1 MRSNFNMRSFKALSV
16 AFLVV
21 IANTVVVAQSETKNA
36 PPMPSPTTPVDC
48 ESLSAYVETAAVM
61 AHEHGEDS
69 YLIAIARLG
78 DGERSRALNLSRISA
93 MRAFLG
99 RGRLKSV
106 VAEGERVRGYGRV
119 ELYVGGKLLF
129 VLPIGRDKQLDFLSC
144 KYA

>member
-1 MRSNFNMRSFKALSV
+1 MRSNASMRGFKALSV

-21 IANTVVVAQSETKNA
+21 LANTVVVAQNEAKNT
-36 PPMPSPTTPVDC
+36 PPMPSPKNPVDC
-48 ESLSAYVETAAVM
+48 ESLTTHVETATVM
-61 AHEHGEDS
+61 AYEHGEDS
-69 YLIAIARLG
+69 YLIVIARLG
-78 DGERSRALNLSRISA
+78 DGERSRALNLNRMNT

-99 RGRLKSV
+99 RGRLKSI

-129 VLPIGRDKQLDFLSC
+129 VLPVGRNRQLDFFSC